1 MGIERIIDGIIDR
14 EGGYVNHP
22 DDRGGP
28 TCWGITEAVARQF
41 GYEGPMQ
48 QLPVVLARKIY
59 RHKYFEAPRFDDI
72 ARLSDK
78 IADELVDTGVNMGVS
93 RASMFLQRS
102 LNALNRKGFDYPEVV
117 VDGRIGPATLS
128 ALELYLGKRKHQH
141 GELVL
146 YRALNSLQGA
156 KYVEIAEHDHDQES
170 FIFGWFR
177 HRVV

>member
-1 MGIERIIDGIIDR
+1 MNIERIIDGLIDR

-41 GYEGPMQ
+41 GYEGSMQ
-48 QLPVVLARKIY
+48 QLPVALARKIY

-78 IADELVDTGVNMGVS
+78 IADELVDTGVNMGVV
-93 RASMFLQRS
+93 RASLFLQRS
-102 LNALNRKGFDYPEVV
+102 LNALNRKGFDYPDLK

-128 ALELYLGKRKHQH
+128 AFEAFLSKRAHEN
-141 GELVL
+141 GEQVL
-146 YRALNSLQGA
+146 FRVLNALQGA
-156 KYVEIAEHDHDQES
+156 KYIDIAEHDRDQES
-170 FIFGWFR
+170 FVFGWFR
-177 HRVV
+177 FRVA